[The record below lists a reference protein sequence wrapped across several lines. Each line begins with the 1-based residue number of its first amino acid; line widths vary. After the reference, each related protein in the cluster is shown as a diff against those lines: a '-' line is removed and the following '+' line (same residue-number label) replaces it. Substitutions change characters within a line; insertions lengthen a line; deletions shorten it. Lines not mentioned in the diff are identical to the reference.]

1 MTEKEIYMS
10 RLSKFL
16 LIMTLVAFTLA
27 CNLISQP
34 LNDVKDIA
42 KTAESIATT
51 IPIETLRALPS
62 AIPMETLEA
71 LPSVMPDFDNY
82 FNPQGT
88 PVSEWNGIPIM
99 SQATAGQEFN
109 TTTYSFKASVT
120 VKEVQ
125 DFYDAQM
132 TDLGW
137 KQPFSMPAEGE
148 GALMIFQKDS
158 HILTIT
164 ITSVDN
170 STIVILTLA

>member
-1 MTEKEIYMS
+1 MS

-27 CNLISQP
+27 CNLISGP

-42 KTAESIATT
+42 KTAESIAT
-51 IPIETLRALPS
+51 

-109 TTTYSFKASVT
+109 KTTYSFKAPVT

-125 DFYDAQM
+125 DFYDTQM

-148 GALMIFQKDS
+148 GALMVFQKDS

>member
-1 MTEKEIYMS
+1 MS

-16 LIMTLVAFTLA
+16 LIMTLAAFTLA
-27 CNLISQP
+27 CNLITGP

-42 KTAESIATT
+42 KTAESIATA
-51 IPIETLRALPS
+51 IPVETLKALPS
-62 AIPMETLEA
+62 TIPMETLQA
-71 LPSVMPDFDNY
+71 LPSALPDFENY

-125 DFYDAQM
+125 DFYNAQM

-148 GALMIFQKDS
+148 GALMMFQKES
-158 HILTIT
+158 SVLAIT

-170 STIVILTLA
+170 STIVILKLA